1 MNLQDSY
8 NSKTSWGGVLAILTS
23 VSRVFLG
30 ATKVNVTVWSRTD
43 LIKASAASSQPRHP
57 RNGRLAPAIAL
68 CFASLAWTSAGSAEQ
83 RAIDTAKSVMTVHVY
98 KAGVLG
104 ALGHDHEIA
113 APIASGTVDPTGHH
127 VELHTKAGALQ
138 VQDKSGSDK
147 DRKEIQKTML
157 GPEVLDA
164 EKHPEIVFRS
174 TGVESAGAGSWKVE
188 GNLTLHGQ
196 THAVTVEVR
205 EVEGR
210 YVGTCRFKQT
220 DFGIKPV
227 KVGGGTIRVKDEI
240 RVEFDIQLA
249 R

>member
-8 NSKTSWGGVLAILTS
+8 NSKTSCALTLDILTS
-23 VSRVFLG
+23 VRNSGKGRRS
-30 ATKVNVTVWSRTD
+30 KVMVGSRTD
-43 LIKASAASSQPRHP
+43 RITDSRMGSSDGR
-57 RNGRLAPAIAL
+57 RNGRFAPAAAL
-68 CFASLAWTSAGSAEQ
+68 CIVSLVGTSVINAEQ
-83 RAIDTAKSVMTVHVY
+83 RPIDTAKSVMTVHVY

-113 APIASGTVDPTGHH
+113 APIASGTVDTKAHR

-138 VQDKSGSDK
+138 VRDKSGSDK
-147 DRKEIQKTML
+147 DHAEIQKTML

-164 EKHPEIVFRS
+164 ERHPEIVFRS
-174 TGVESAGAGSWKVE
+174 TGAESAASGSWKVQ

-196 THAVTVEVR
+196 DHAVTVEVR
-205 EVEGR
+205 EADGR

-227 KVGGGTIRVKDEI
+227 KAGGGTIRVKDEV
-240 RVEFDIQLA
+240 RVEFEIQLA
-249 R
+249 H